1 MKKEYNINESEK
13 TIMSLDFV
21 LLYLQRNFPH
31 IDVKSV
37 TPYSFTIGSNNHS
50 ENIDDSIDLP
60 RSLFFGQ
67 LQICINPNDAPLAPE
82 KIEIKYQSYLNV
94 KPFFKTITRQV
105 EQENLI
111 NESSVSNE
119 LFDTLTITQA
129 SDKYDFYLTFMG
141 FKIDYN

>member
-1 MKKEYNINESEK
+1 MKKHEIQDNEK
-13 TIMSLDFV
+13 QIMSLDFV
-21 LLYLQRNFPH
+21 LLYLNRNFPH

-37 TPYSFTIGSNNHS
+37 TPYSFTIGSNNHA
-50 ENIDDSIDLP
+50 EGIEDNIDLP
-60 RSLFFGQ
+60 RSLFFGM
-67 LQICINPNDAPLAPE
+67 LQVCINPNDAPLAVE
-82 KIEIKYQSYLNV
+82 KIEIKYRSYLNV
-94 KPFFKTITRQV
+94 KPFIKTITRQV

-119 LFDTLTITQA
+119 LFDSLTITQA